1 MIRILRKHVPC
12 SKEFLGKSKMKR
24 RKVLIGASILSTDF
38 MDIKNTIKKINESDL
53 DFIHF
58 DIMDGVFVPNIS
70 YGPHFVEC
78 VRKHSSKI
86 FDVHLMIKNP
96 LPYIKNFV
104 DAGADIITIHCESDN
119 VLKSLK
125 LIKKLNVKSGI
136 VLNPKTSFKKI
147 KKYLPFVDVVMVM
160 TVEPGFGGQKFMDN
174 QITKIEK
181 ISSLIS
187 EQNKKIL
194 LEVDGGINF
203 DTAKKVIDVGAN
215 VLVVGSF
222 LFFQKNIKD
231 TIKTLHIL

>member
-1 MIRILRKHVPC
+1 MRTD
-12 SKEFLGKSKMKR
+12 
-24 RKVLIGASILSTDF
+24 KV
-38 MDIKNTIKKINESDL
+38 
-53 DFIHF
+53 
-58 DIMDGVFVPNIS
+58 
-70 YGPHFVEC
+70 
-78 VRKHSSKI
+78 
-86 FDVHLMIKNP
+86 
-96 LPYIKNFV
+96 
-104 DAGADIITIHCESDN
+104 CESDN

-222 LFFQKNIKD
+222 LFSQKNIKD
-231 TIKTLHIL
+231 TIKTLHAL

>member
-38 MDIKNTIKKINESDL
+38 MDIINTIKKINESDL

-104 DAGADIITIHCESDN
+104 DVGADIITIHCESDN

-222 LFFQKNIKD
+222 LFSQKNIKD